1 MAAKKGDNNFAS
13 HQSAVVEASTKS
25 IEAELKDI
33 RGRAGVKFA
42 DIDAL
47 VRYVSKVTDIH
58 RTTLKRNTAYRILL
72 RDFLAGQ
79 HGATSLVKMDDATPE
94 LLRAMIEERDMTIGN
109 LSNQVRI
116 LNAQINSL
124 EQGRKQLA
132 APAVVATGINLHLS
146 NGTSPVHADAAFQD
160 TAIALLQLIK
170 HINGS
175 ANCESI
181 VIDEEENL
189 ILDMAILSPRKRKEM
204 AIGPERTKSFIQWVK
219 ANKYQL

>member
-1 MAAKKGDNNFAS
+1 MAGHKSKNNFAS
-13 HQSAVVEASTKS
+13 HQLAVIEANTKN

-79 HGATSLVKMDDATPE
+79 HGATSLVKMDDASPE
-94 LLRAMIEERDMTIGN
+94 LLRAIIEDRDMTIGN
-109 LSNQVRI
+109 LHNQTRI
-116 LNAQINSL
+116 LNAKINNM
-124 EQGRKQLA
+124 EQVHSKL
-132 APAVVATGINLHLS
+132 PVKAVVTTNIALS
-146 NGTSPVHADAAFQD
+146 VDKTVSSTNAEAAFQD
-160 TAIALLQLIK
+160 TAFALLQLIK

-175 ANCESI
+175 AKSESI
-181 VIDEEENL
+181 VIDEDENL
-189 ILDMAILSPRKRKEM
+189 ILDMAILSPTKRREK
-204 AIGPERTKSFIQWVK
+204 AIGPERTKSFIRWVK
-219 ANKYQL
+219 ANKHLL